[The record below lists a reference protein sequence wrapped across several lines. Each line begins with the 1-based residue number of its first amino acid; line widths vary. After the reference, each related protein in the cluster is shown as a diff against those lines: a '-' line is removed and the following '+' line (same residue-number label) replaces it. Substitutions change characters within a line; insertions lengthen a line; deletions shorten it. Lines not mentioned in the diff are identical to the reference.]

1 MSNEIQIKLIDYI
14 LSLTHIFVIAKTTS
28 STMLLPNV
36 YNLGYS
42 AGQAIRSIIVNHA
55 LPDPTKSFNFLVSLP
70 SLYKA
75 WWLKLVTDDPIHVLV
90 ETTLLASIIYMVV
103 WKRKDWREDHKE
115 KLTKSEQEGLLK
127 EWRDHGRAGLV
138 PVVEQP
144 KAGIVV
150 HAMRGRTMDVASGDE
165 TTTRTV
171 LNFATHDFLGM
182 TDNTAV
188 KEASKQAL
196 VKYGCGSCG
205 PRGFYGTIDVHL
217 ELEGAM
223 ANFVKTDGA
232 ILYSDGASAVSST
245 VAAFAKRG
253 DLLVVD
259 EGVNEPLLTGA
270 SLSRANIKW
279 FRHNDMVS

>member
-1 MSNEIQIKLIDYI
+1 
-14 LSLTHIFVIAKTTS
+14 
-28 STMLLPNV
+28 MLLPNV

-42 AGQAIRSIIVNHA
+42 AGQAMRSIIVNHA
-55 LPDPTKSFNFLVSLP
+55 MPDPTKSLNFLVSLP

-75 WWLKLVTDDPIHVLV
+75 WWLKLVTDDPTHVLV

-115 KLTKSEQEGLLK
+115 GNLSKSEQEGLLK
-127 EWRDHGRAGLV
+127 EWRDHGRAGLA
-138 PVVEQP
+138 PLAEQP
-144 KAGIVV
+144 KSGIVV

-182 TDNTAV
+182 ADNGAV
-188 KEASKQAL
+188 KEASRQAL
-196 VKYGCGSCG
+196 AKYGCGSCG

-223 ANFVKTDGA
+223 ASFVETDGA

-259 EGVNEPLLTGA
+259 DGVYEPLVTGV